1 MDTSG
6 TGQVLSQVTVQGAQA
21 RLAGLTAGA
30 VYRVAI
36 TDLLPGK
43 VEFLLGNQY
52 LLASTNLRFN
62 AGDVVNLRLMQNNP
76 ELLVFQLALPATAST
91 EQYSADLATLLRAA
105 NLPATEA
112 NQQAVAML
120 LRSGIS
126 VSNRSVEGLTQLLTT
141 YPPEVLAGFMPLY
154 KELID
159 RELRLSAGVMRQLVQ
174 LPQAAPEL
182 AGLLAGAL
190 GKLQAGRVRGR
201 TGSRQLEDA
210 VEAALAR
217 FSEEDE
223 LPTAQ
228 ALKEQLRLLYGSP
241 ERALRDAILAARRR
255 QQEAQADAATDPQA
269 KPPKRPVPTSA
280 AEPALLEVEFTDL
293 YNLVAGQ
300 RVPAELA
307 QALELLQALRVKSA
321 VTKDTQAL
329 LPLTLDGEPATAQL
343 SITVLAEQ
351 YYQKDYAVRLRVS
364 GASQGEVEIQLRTR
378 GPGLYV
384 DIVAAE
390 AETAEAYRAR
400 LDEFAAELPETGF
413 LPRRLDAG
421 VGLR

>member
-1 MDTSG
+1 M
-6 TGQVLSQVTVQGAQA
+6 GQVLSQVTVQGAQA

-30 VYRVAI
+30 LYRVEI

-43 VEFLLGNQY
+43 VEFLIGNQY
-52 LLASTNLRFN
+52 LLASTSLRFY
-62 AGDVVNLRLMQNNP
+62 AGDVVNLRLVQRSP
-76 ELLVFQLALPATAST
+76 ELLVFQLALPASASL
-91 EQYSADLATLLRAA
+91 EQDGADLATLLRAA

-112 NQQAVAML
+112 NQHALSML
-120 LRSGIS
+120 IRSGIS
-126 VSNRSVEGLTQLLTT
+126 VSNRSVDGFAQLLTT

-154 KELID
+154 KELIE
-159 RELRLSAGVMRQLVQ
+159 RELKLSPAILRQLVQ
-174 LPQAAPEL
+174 LPEAAPEL

-190 GKLQAGRVRGR
+190 AKLQSGRTRGR
-201 TGSRQLEDA
+201 NGGQQLEDA

-217 FSEEDE
+217 FSEEED

-241 ERALRDAILAARRR
+241 ERALRDAVQTARRR
-255 QQEAQADAATDPQA
+255 HEAQERVEEQAGQPGSRAGKPQ
-269 KPPKRPVPTSA
+269 R
-280 AEPALLEVEFTDL
+280 EPQPLDVELADL
-293 YNLVAGQ
+293 YNLAAGQ

-307 QALELLQALRVKSA
+307 EALELLQALRVKSA
-321 VTKDTQAL
+321 VTKDTQAVIPL
-329 LPLTLDGEPATAQL
+329 LLDGEPATAQL
-343 SITVLAEQ
+343 NITVLAEQ
-351 YYQKDYAVRLRVS
+351 CYQKDYAVRLRVS

-413 LPRRLDAG
+413 LPRRVDAG
-421 VGLR
+421 VGQL